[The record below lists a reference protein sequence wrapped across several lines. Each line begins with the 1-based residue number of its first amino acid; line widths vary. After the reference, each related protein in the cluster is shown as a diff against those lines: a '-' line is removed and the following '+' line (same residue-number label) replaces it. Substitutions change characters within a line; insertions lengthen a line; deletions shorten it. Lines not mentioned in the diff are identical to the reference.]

1 MNSELI
7 GIWSADA
14 RFGPGAQSD
23 EMLVFKPDGTG
34 WIEVWN
40 FCLCELEFFEWTLT
54 SLGWVAVVAT
64 KRMEID
70 VGTDQLV
77 DSQASMEVKHL
88 PYQVQEEDT
97 PSGARMKVLRIEL
110 LGLGEEAFGF
120 FGDEDVDSRL
130 KRIMGT

>member
-1 MNSELI
+1 MNTELI

-54 SLGWVAVVAT
+54 SSGWMAVVGT
-64 KRMEID
+64 RRMEID
-70 VGTDQLV
+70 VKTDQLV
-77 DSQASMEVKHL
+77 ESQTTMDVKHL
-88 PYQVQEEDT
+88 PCRIQEEDT
-97 PSGARMKVLRIEL
+97 PSGIRMKVLRIEL
-110 LGLGEEAFGF
+110 LGFGEGAFGF
-120 FGDEDVDSRL
+120 FGDEDADSRL